1 MKTFKEHSDL
11 MEMSDA
17 ELTLHLESLT
27 EEQLDE
33 LLGFVKKL
41 AVKGIKGAGKLAAKG
56 AKAGIKKGIEKG
68 KEKFT
73 DKGKLAAAEKKAK
86 SMEDK
91 RKTREKI
98 EAAREKIKAEKEAL
112 RKKKEDMP
120 PNAFKK
126 MRMALKKKVS
136 KVNDA
141 EDNLKESYC
150 PIMEGVNDPSIFK
163 AVFLAGGPGS
173 GKSFVVGKTALK
185 ALGFRLIN
193 SDDAFEKGLKKAGLT
208 TDPDDIASA
217 QGQSVRAGA
226 KALTGKIMTRALEGR
241 MGIVVDGTGKDYA
254 KIKKQ
259 VDEVRKLGY
268 SVHMIFVNTDL
279 ETAMTRNN
287 NRPRS
292 LPDDMV
298 GKMWKDVQKN
308 IGKFQGLF
316 RNRMIIL
323 DNSEG
328 SDIETSTL
336 EAFKDIKNWASKA
349 PENTIAVK
357 WIKGQKK

>member
-1 MKTFKEHSDL
+1 MKTFKEHFDL
-11 MEMSDA
+11 
-17 ELTLHLESLT
+17 
-27 EEQLDE
+27 
-33 LLGFVKKL
+33 
-41 AVKGIKGAGKLAAKG
+41 
-56 AKAGIKKGIEKG
+56 
-68 KEKFT
+68 
-73 DKGKLAAAEKKAK
+73 
-86 SMEDK
+86 
-91 RKTREKI
+91 
-98 EAAREKIKAEKEAL
+98 
-112 RKKKEDMP
+112 
-120 PNAFKK
+120 
-126 MRMALKKKVS
+126 
-136 KVNDA
+136 
-141 EDNLKESYC
+141 
-150 PIMEGVNDPSIFK
+150 MEGVNDPSIFK

-208 TDPDDIASA
+208 TNPEDIASA
-217 QGQSVRAGA
+217 QGQAVRASA

-316 RNRMIIL
+316 RNRIIIL

-336 EAFKDIKNWASKA
+336 EAFKKIQTWAKKA
-349 PENTIAVK
+349 PENSIAVK
-357 WIKGQKK
+357 WIKGQQK